1 MRLDKTGRI
10 VTPVKYVMIC
20 MIKKII
26 EEKKYMQSC
35 LIITRQHLS
44 IGSKSQ

>member
-1 MRLDKTGRI
+1 MRLDKTGRT

-26 EEKKYMQSC
+26 EKKQY
-35 LIITRQHLS
+35 T
-44 IGSKSQ
+44 